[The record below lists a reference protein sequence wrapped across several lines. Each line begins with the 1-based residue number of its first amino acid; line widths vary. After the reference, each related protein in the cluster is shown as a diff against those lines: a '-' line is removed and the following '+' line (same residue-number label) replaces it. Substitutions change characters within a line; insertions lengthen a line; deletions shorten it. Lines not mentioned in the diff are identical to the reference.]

1 MTYEELRGLHDQL
14 LKAMGLF
21 HEKFL
26 CQFSKES
33 QQYPGIK
40 KNHIMIIGF
49 LYQNQVLTAT
59 EIAKMLNMEKG
70 SLTTL
75 IDQLVGFR
83 LVIRCE
89 DVSDRRKALISL
101 TNAGKAEM
109 EDIMINSTQR
119 MREILCNV
127 DPDELLKFVD
137 SLRYTVEF
145 MQKIKKVN

>member
-1 MTYEELRGLHDQL
+1 MTYEELRGLHDL
-14 LKAMGLF
+14 LFKTMGLF

-26 CQFSKES
+26 RQFPKES

-49 LYQNQVLTAT
+49 LYQNEILTAT
-59 EIAKMLNMEKG
+59 QIAKMLNMEKG

-75 IDQLVGFR
+75 IDQLEGFG

-89 DVSDRRKALISL
+89 DVNDRRKTLISL
-101 TNAGKAEM
+101 TDAGKSEM
-109 EDIMINSTQR
+109 EDIMRNSIQR
-119 MREILCNV
+119 MNEILDNT
-127 DPDELLKFVD
+127 DPDTLMKFVD
-137 SLRYTVEF
+137 SLKYASEF

>member
-1 MTYEELRGLHDQL
+1 MTYEELRELHDL
-14 LKAMGLF
+14 VFKTKGLF
-21 HEKFL
+21 HEKFI

-33 QQYPGIK
+33 QQNPGIK
-40 KNHIMIIGF
+40 KNHLMIIGF

-75 IDQLVGFR
+75 IDQLEEFG
-83 LVIRCE
+83 LIIRSE
-89 DVSDRRKALISL
+89 DVNDRRKVLISL
-101 TNAGKAEM
+101 TAAGKEEM
-109 EDIMINSTQR
+109 EATIRNSTER
-119 MREILCNV
+119 MSEILRNA

-137 SLRYTVEF
+137 SLRYAVEF

>member
-1 MTYEELRGLHDQL
+1 MKYEELRELHDL
-14 LKAMGLF
+14 LFKTMGLF

-75 IDQLVGFR
+75 IDQLEEFG
-83 LVIRCE
+83 LVIRCK
-89 DVSDRRKALISL
+89 DINDRRKALISL
-101 TNAGKAEM
+101 TDAGKAEM
-109 EDIMINSTQR
+109 EDMMTNSAQR
-119 MREILCNV
+119 MGNILGDA

-137 SLRYTVEF
+137 SLRYAVEF
-145 MQKIKKVN
+145 MQKIRKVN